1 MTFLICFLILAVLW
15 PDLARD
21 IIRVVGVIFFAIILV
36 GIISNF
42 VG

>member
-15 PDLARD
+15 PDVARD

-36 GIISNF
+36 GVISNF

>member
-21 IIRVVGVIFFAIILV
+21 ILRVIGVLFFVIILV
-36 GIISNF
+36 GVLSNLL
-42 VG
+42 G

>member
-15 PDLARD
+15 PDVARD

-36 GIISNF
+36 GVISNF
-42 VG
+42 LG